1 MQCRQCSSELPADSP
16 FCNRCG
22 AAQTEE
28 RPARPFG
35 SAPSGAQPAEETLW
49 TGRFALRSEAHMW
62 VLAGLWGALALFLYL
77 RFAENPSQTLNLVA
91 LALALVPGILQ
102 LGHALVQRLGVRYRL
117 TNHRLFTQR
126 GLFARV
132 HDEIELIRVDDVSVR
147 QNVVQRMFGVGTVT
161 VLSTDASNP
170 TLEIAGVLKPLELK
184 ELIRTQVRARRARTT
199 FLENL

>member
-1 MQCRQCSSELPADSP
+1 MQCRQCSTEIPADSP

-22 AAQTEE
+22 AAQDAE
-28 RPARPFG
+28 RPAQPFEPRA
-35 SAPSGAQPAEETLW
+35 SAAQPAEETLW
-49 TGRFALRSEAHMW
+49 AGRFALRSEAHLW
-62 VLAGLWGALALFLYL
+62 LFAGLWGALVFGLYL
-77 RFAENPSQTLNLVA
+77 RFAVDSGQPLGWLA
-91 LALALVPGILQ
+91 LALALVPGLLQ
-102 LGHALVQRLGVRYRL
+102 LGRSLVQRLSVRYRL

-147 QNVVQRMFGVGTVT
+147 QNFVQRLFGVGTVT
-161 VLSTDASNP
+161 LLSTDATNP
-170 TLEIAGVLKPLELK
+170 KLDIEGVLKPLELK